1 MDILSSYFS
10 YNKQYGPQ
18 IYFARMCLTK
28 NLDFNRSEMVF
39 ETSTEII
46 LDVCTIYSMAYSPI
60 KSSIE
65 DLMFIC
71 QPVRCVY
78 SFQHLDW
85 KANWIPY
92 YEYDEWLGSFSIILK
107 FCLGVTSNKGLSNV
121 CFINQRCAPASGNN
135 HVTTVIVWPMRFTN
149 ASFKGL

>member
-65 DLMFIC
+65 DLR
-71 QPVRCVY
+71 PVHMSTCPMRL
-78 SFQHLDW
+78 FF
-85 KANWIPY
+85 PT
-92 YEYDEWLGSFSIILK
+92 
-107 FCLGVTSNKGLSNV
+107 LGVYERRTE
-121 CFINQRCAPASGNN
+121 F
-135 HVTTVIVWPMRFTN
+135 HTTNMMN
-149 ASFKGL
+149 D

>member
-28 NLDFNRSEMVF
+28 NLDFNRSVMVF

-65 DLMFIC
+65 DLMFMSTC
-71 QPVRCVY
+71 PMRL
-78 SFQHLDW
+78 FF
-85 KANWIPY
+85 PT
-92 YEYDEWLGSFSIILK
+92 
-107 FCLGVTSNKGLSNV
+107 LGVYERRTE
-121 CFINQRCAPASGNN
+121 F
-135 HVTTVIVWPMRFTN
+135 HTTNMMN
-149 ASFKGL
+149 D

>member
-28 NLDFNRSEMVF
+28 NLLDFNRSVMVF

-46 LDVCTIYSMAYSPI
+46 LDVCTIYFMAYSPI

-78 SFQHLDW
+78 SFQHLECM
-85 KANWIPY
+85 KGELN
-92 YEYDEWLGSFSIILK
+92 SILRI
-107 FCLGVTSNKGLSNV
+107 
-121 CFINQRCAPASGNN
+121 
-135 HVTTVIVWPMRFTN
+135 
-149 ASFKGL
+149 

>member
-78 SFQHLDW
+78 IFF
-85 KANWIPY
+85 PT
-92 YEYDEWLGSFSIILK
+92 
-107 FCLGVTSNKGLSNV
+107 LGVYERRTE
-121 CFINQRCAPASGNN
+121 F
-135 HVTTVIVWPMRFTN
+135 HTTNMMN
-149 ASFKGL
+149 D

>member
-1 MDILSSYFS
+1 MDILSPYFS

-28 NLDFNRSEMVF
+28 NLDFNRSVMVF

-71 QPVRCVY
+71 QPVRNLIRLTC
-78 SFQHLDW
+78 
-85 KANWIPY
+85 
-92 YEYDEWLGSFSIILK
+92 
-107 FCLGVTSNKGLSNV
+107 
-121 CFINQRCAPASGNN
+121 
-135 HVTTVIVWPMRFTN
+135 PMRLFFPTLGMYERRTEFHTTDMMN
-149 ASFKGL
+149 D

>member
-39 ETSTEII
+39 KTSTEII

-65 DLMFIC
+65 DLMFMSTC
-71 QPVRCVY
+71 
-78 SFQHLDW
+78 
-85 KANWIPY
+85 
-92 YEYDEWLGSFSIILK
+92 
-107 FCLGVTSNKGLSNV
+107 
-121 CFINQRCAPASGNN
+121 
-135 HVTTVIVWPMRFTN
+135 PMRLFFPTLRVYERRTEFHTTN
-149 ASFKGL
+149 MMND